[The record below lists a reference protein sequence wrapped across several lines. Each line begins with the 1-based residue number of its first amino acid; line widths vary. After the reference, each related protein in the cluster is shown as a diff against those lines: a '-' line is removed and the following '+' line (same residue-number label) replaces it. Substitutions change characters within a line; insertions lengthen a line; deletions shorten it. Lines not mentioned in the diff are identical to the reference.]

1 MSRPTPARD
10 RLNRILTAPQTP
22 LERVQREYLRSLIL
36 RNCSER
42 TIEYWSM
49 NLVKFNLWCDA
60 RSIAEVDEI
69 TLEILNA
76 YRQHLFH
83 YRNPQS
89 GKRLK
94 FSTQHCYLIVIR
106 RWFHWMHEKGQ
117 IKENIAADLE
127 IPKTEERL
135 PVDVLSADEVESMM
149 NQTDVSKPMGIRDR
163 ALMETFY
170 STAIRASELSHLQ
183 LYDLDVDRK
192 ILVVRLGKGKKDR
205 VVPIGDRA
213 IQWIQ
218 KYVADVRPAWMTT
231 NDPHPYLFVTRHG
244 GAAGGCAG
252 SDPFFVFFLADW
264 APGSVPDPVS
274 QMLNLSLELHR
285 LLHGCFC
292 TARQTANPVRVRQ
305 PSGYFS
311 ATPFAVFCAKLATST
326 PKWSAV
332 SSRTTESNT
341 P

>member
-106 RWFHWMHEKGQ
+106 RWFHWMHEKGRIQ
-117 IKENIAADLE
+117 ANVAADLE
-127 IPKTEERL
+127 VPKTEERL

-244 GAAGGCAG
+244 APMLRGNLPMIIRRYMEKAGIKK
-252 SDPFFVFFLADW
+252 
-264 APGSVPDPVS
+264 PGSCHLLRHTAVTLMMENGADLRSLQLFLGHARLSTTQIYTHVS
-274 QMLNLSLELHR
+274 IER
-285 LLHGCFC
+285 LKDVHNK
-292 TARQTANPVRVRQ
+292 THPASKAR
-305 PSGYFS
+305 
-311 ATPFAVFCAKLATST
+311 
-326 PKWSAV
+326 PKAQD
-332 SSRTTESNT
+332 ES
-341 P
+341 PEDAS